1 MTKSSARAKR
11 PARVRGLLALLVLCL
26 AANGFALDA
35 GAHPIGLGFFV
46 GGGITHGGAVG
57 LHGRYWLNQ
66 QNLLAGALTWT
77 LGRTW
82 GGASVSGDY
91 ILQQWPDLIDMGADA
106 GKMPLYVGVGAW
118 TGFWTHRWR
127 HADGWRW
134 HRDWD
139 LSVGGRVPLGISYL
153 AKEAPFD
160 AFLELAPGLQVIT
173 SCRFTLDVMLGG
185 HYYF

>member
-1 MTKSSARAKR
+1 MTKDAVFPKLRARA
-11 PARVRGLLALLVLCL
+11 ARLLALAVLCL
-26 AANGFALDA
+26 APNVSALDVA
-35 GAHPIGLGFFV
+35 AHPAGLGFFV

-57 LHGRYWLNQ
+57 LHGRYWLDG
-66 QNLLAGALTWT
+66 QNLLDGALTWSF
-77 LGRTW
+77 GRTW
-82 GGASVSGDY
+82 GGASVSADY
-91 ILQQWPDLIDMGADA
+91 VFRQWPDLIDMGPDA

-127 HADGWRW
+127 HAGGGRW

-160 AFLELAPGLQVIT
+160 AFVEIAPGLQVLT
-173 SCRFTLDVMLGG
+173 SCLFTLDVMLGG